1 MTRRFVLVAAAL
13 LAWLMTAPAQADV
26 GSDARKFVASLAQNA
41 IDKIGK
47 AQLPE
52 DERTRVLRAML
63 NDSFD
68 MGAINAFVTGRF
80 WRQASDVQK
89 AEFAKTFEDY
99 LVITWSKRFKDYG
112 GQTLDIVGAQPPD
125 ESGAISVD
133 TRIIDQGKPTYNV
146 TWRVRAKDGGFKAVD
161 IVVEG
166 VSMAITQ
173 RSDFLAK
180 LQRDGMEGLLGAL
193 KEKVEDIRAG
203 KIEPP
208 MAVKPAGAK

>member
-1 MTRRFVLVAAAL
+1 MTRRFVLIAAAL
-13 LAWLMTAPAQADV
+13 LALLFAVPARADV
-26 GSDARKFVASLAQNA
+26 GSDASKFVSSLAQNA
-41 IDKIGK
+41 IEKIAK

-63 NDSFD
+63 HENFD

-80 WRQASDVQK
+80 WRQASDAQK

-112 GQTLDIVGAQPPD
+112 GQTMDVVGAQPPD

-133 TRIIDQGKPTYNV
+133 TRILDQGKPIYNV
-146 TWRVRAKDGGFKAVD
+146 TWRVRAKDGSFKAVD

-180 LQRDGMEGLLGAL
+180 LQRDGMDGLLVAL
-193 KEKVEDIRAG
+193 KEKVDDIRAG

-208 MAVKPAGAK
+208 MAVKPAGK